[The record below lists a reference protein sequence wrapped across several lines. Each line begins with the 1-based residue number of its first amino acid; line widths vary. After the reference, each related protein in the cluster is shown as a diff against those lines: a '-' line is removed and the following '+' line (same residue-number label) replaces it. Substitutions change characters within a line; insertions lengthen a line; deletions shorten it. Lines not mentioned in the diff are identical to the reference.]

1 MSRTLEQIDLALAA
15 VETQLPR
22 VQNGLTTTIQQTTLV
37 IESEISEI
45 NGAVG
50 APAAGDAAPATGLFG
65 DIASLTTL
73 LADLQGRV
81 AALEAPPVT

>member
-22 VQNGLTTTIQQTTLV
+22 IQNGLTTTIQQTTLV

-50 APAAGDAAPATGLFG
+50 APAAAPAPATGVFG

-73 LADLQGRV
+73 LADLRGRV
-81 AALEAPPVT
+81 AALEATAAG